1 MGMESSMLLL
11 DNIKYCIIIIA
22 FAVALIICDTGSNYI
37 MLKSKSNK
45 KNDKLKVIILYSSGV
60 ILFFIC
66 LYLIQLV
73 LQNNYLFWFVIWL
86 IIWVIIITINK
97 LRLKYIE
104 KTKKERV

>member
-1 MGMESSMLLL
+1 
-11 DNIKYCIIIIA
+11 
-22 FAVALIICDTGSNYI
+22 

-45 KNDKLKVIILYSSGV
+45 KNAKLKATILYSSRV
-60 ILFFIC
+60 IVFFIC
-66 LYLIQLV
+66 LYLIQFI

-104 KTKKERV
+104 KTKKERL